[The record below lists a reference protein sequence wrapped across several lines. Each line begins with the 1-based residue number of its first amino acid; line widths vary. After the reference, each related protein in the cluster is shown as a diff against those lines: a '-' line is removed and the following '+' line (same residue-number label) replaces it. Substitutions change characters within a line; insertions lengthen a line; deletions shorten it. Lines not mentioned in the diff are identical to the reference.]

1 MSISVVQNVKLIV
14 NKYKLCCRLGV
25 SGSSQMSGAKM
36 MGGAVTGGGGGGGG
50 GLMATITNV
59 FSKVLGANSG
69 EMRKQCMNLQI

>member
-14 NKYKLCCRLGV
+14 NKYELCCRLGV

-36 MGGAVTGGGGGGGG
+36 TGGSGTGGGGERG

>member
-1 MSISVVQNVKLIV
+1 
-14 NKYKLCCRLGV
+14 
-25 SGSSQMSGAKM
+25 MSGAKM
-36 MGGAVTGGGGGGGG
+36 MGGGVSGGGAGG

>member
-1 MSISVVQNVKLIV
+1 MKCQSALQNVKLIV
-14 NKYKLCCRLGV
+14 NTNSICCRLGV
-25 SGSSQMSGAKM
+25 SGSAQMSGAKM
-36 MGGAVTGGGGGGGG
+36 MGGGVSGGGAGG